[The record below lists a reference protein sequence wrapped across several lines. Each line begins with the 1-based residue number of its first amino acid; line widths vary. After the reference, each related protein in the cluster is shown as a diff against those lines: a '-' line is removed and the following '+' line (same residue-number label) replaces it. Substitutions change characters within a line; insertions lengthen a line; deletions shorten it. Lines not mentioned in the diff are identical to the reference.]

1 MEICDLT
8 FLHIIYLVV
17 NSQTETRL
25 VIKPVLITVNAVKLK
40 IVGEK
45 REEKWTL
52 PILKPIEVKL
62 IGIHLNHFDL
72 LQSPII
78 LVQIPHN
85 ERLEQTDFVV
95 KGKELS
101 FLIDLFENDQLVME
115 WRGEDALELDLII
128 HLELVEELDLKVE
141 VVVDDHILHGHH
153 VAGEI
158 LNLLGQVPVYL
169 I

>member
-62 IGIHLNHFDL
+62 IWIHLNHFDL

-85 ERLEQTDFVV
+85 EGLEQTNLVV

-101 FLIDLFENDQLVME
+101 FLIYLFENDQFVVE

-141 VVVDDHILHGHH
+141 VVVDDKILHGHH

-158 LNLLGQVPVYL
+158 LNLLR
-169 I
+169 